1 MTSTETTLSPG
12 RAAAPAR
19 TDAAGGTDRT
29 QRVSALHDAAHRIRR
44 HALDMGEVQGQGYI
58 GQALGVAD
66 VLAVAYKDVLNYR
79 PDEPTWPE
87 RDRFLLSIGHYA
99 IALYAALAE
108 AGILDVE
115 ELSTYG
121 SDDSRL
127 PMSGMASYT
136 PGMEISGGS
145 LGHGLGVAVGMALGL
160 RHQGSPAR
168 VYNLL
173 SDGELDEG
181 STWEA
186 ALAGAH
192 HGLDN
197 VTAVVDVNAL
207 QADGPTAGVLRT
219 EPVTEKWE
227 AFGWHA
233 IRVDGNDIDALVTA
247 FDTLRAHRGSPSVL
261 ICDTRIGRGVPL
273 LETREKA
280 HFMRVE
286 EHEWQV
292 ARDQLDQ
299 SYHSA
304 RKGTDA

>member
-1 MTSTETTLSPG
+1 MSTQAFAP
-12 RAAAPAR
+12 AAPS
-19 TDAAGGTDRT
+19 TDRLT
-29 QRVSALHDAAHRIRR
+29 ALEDSAYRIRM
-44 HALDMGEVQGQGYI
+44 HALDMGETQGQGYI

-66 VLAVAYKDVLNYR
+66 LLAVVYKDVLNHR
-79 PDEPTWPE
+79 PDDPEWPG

-108 AGILDVE
+108 AGVLDVA
-115 ELSTYG
+115 ELATYG

-145 LGHGLGVAVGMALGL
+145 LGHGLGVAAGMALGL
-160 RHQGSPAR
+160 RHQGSGAR

-186 ALAGAH
+186 ALACAH

-197 VTAVVDVNAL
+197 VTALVDVNAL
-207 QADGPTAGVLRT
+207 QADGPTKGVLRT
-219 EPVTEKWE
+219 EPVTAKWE

-233 IRVDGNDIDALVTA
+233 IRVDGNDIGALVAA
-247 FDTLRAHRGSPSVL
+247 FDSLRGHRGSPAVL
-261 ICDTRIGRGVPL
+261 ICDTRIGCGVPM

-286 EHEWQV
+286 EHEWQL
-292 ARDQLDQ
+292 ARQQLTDR
-299 SYHSA
+299 HNRGSA
-304 RKGTDA
+304 GSASVGSQGK

>member
-1 MTSTETTLSPG
+1 MSAPTTETTRSDDADLDTRVTRV
-12 RAAAPAR
+12 RAAA
-19 TDAAGGTDRT
+19 
-29 QRVSALHDAAHRIRR
+29 QRIRR
-44 HALDMGEVQGQGYI
+44 NALTMGEVQGQGYI

-66 VLAVAYKDVLNYR
+66 VLAAFYADRLTFR
-79 PDEPTWPE
+79 PEDPHWKG

-108 AGILDVE
+108 AGTIGME
-115 ELSTYG
+115 ELDTYG

-145 LGHGLGVAVGMALGL
+145 LGHGLAVATGIALGL
-160 RHQGSPAR
+160 RRQGSPAQ
-168 VYNLL
+168 VVNLL

-192 HGLDN
+192 HGLGN
-197 VTAVVDVNAL
+197 LTAVVDVNQL
-207 QADGPTAGVLRT
+207 QADGPTVGVLRT
-219 EPVTEKWE
+219 EPVRQKWE
-227 AFGWHA
+227 AFGWEA
-233 IRVDGNDIDALVTA
+233 RRVDGNDVRALLTALDELATVT
-247 FDTLRAHRGSPSVL
+247 DRPRVL
-261 ICDTRIGRGVPL
+261 ICDTRIGCGVPL

-286 EHEWQV
+286 EHEWQI
-292 ARDQLDQ
+292 AQQQLEEG
-299 SYHSA
+299 YTA
-304 RKGTDA
+304 